1 MQAEV
6 IAIRSGEE
14 SVPVALQIANPEVR
28 FCFAPLGTSESQ
40 LRTIA
45 MLEAS
50 GDIVALRRA
59 ADVRDALWLDAH
71 FRAAT
76 GTEPGEFDEFERVV
90 YDGVAAAAT
99 EQLVVD
105 ATAPSPSR
113 RSPPSATPATR
124 HAIETPPASGAP
136 SAA

>member
-1 MQAEV
+1 MHAEV
-6 IAIRSGEE
+6 IAIRCGDEP
-14 SVPVALQIANPEVR
+14 VPASLQTTHPEVQ
-28 FCFAPLGTSESQ
+28 FCSAPMGTSEAQ

-59 ADVRDALWLDAH
+59 ADVGDAYWLDAH

-76 GTEPGEFDEFERVV
+76 GNEPDDFDVVERAV
-90 YDGVAAAAT
+90 YDNISEHAIVDSVSVEAEVSQRVASHA
-99 EQLVVD
+99 
-105 ATAPSPSR
+105 
-113 RSPPSATPATR
+113 R
-124 HAIETPPASGAP
+124 HAIETTAGGAS